1 VVALFSHPFLN
12 GVQEDFSAANR
23 GIILSEFRKMRL
35 TLLDRETGESR
46 PFTLA
51 EAKTWDWKDPEVWR
65 MIGDWQITS
74 YESLV
79 HVLGLKL
86 ENGREEVVLLVAP
99 RFTMLAGG

>member
-1 VVALFSHPFLN
+1 M
-12 GVQEDFSAANR
+12 
-23 GIILSEFRKMRL
+23 KL
-35 TLLDRETGESR
+35 TLIDRETGESR

-79 HVLGLKL
+79 YVLGLKM
-86 ENGREEVVLLVAP
+86 EGGREEVEVIVAP